1 MMKCGQKIVVASILA
16 LVTVQNLF
24 AATNAPY
31 VAEWKGNRKAAV
43 SFTFDDGIRDQY
55 ELAFPR
61 LKEYGIKGTFF
72 LNGGSIEEQKPTRQ
86 GALWMTWEMVKE
98 MSDAGMEMS
107 NHGLLHVNHGRNP
120 REAVEVDISSNDVLI
135 ARHTGKKPITF
146 AYPNNAR
153 NRAWS
158 SAVVNPGRVG
168 SRTFQK
174 SFGGKHDLK
183 SGRRLFAKAK
193 EQNAWLVLMT
203 HAVKFGYDQW
213 RNPDD
218 FYQLLKEASEDSDL
232 WIGTFAEV
240 SIYKRLRE
248 ETKVVCRPTEKEWQ
262 ITVTPPKLDRQL
274 FTGTLDLVLPDGTLH
289 AFDPFAGDFRVGK
302 D

>member
-1 MMKCGQKIVVASILA
+1 MKKCGQKIAVVFVLA
-16 LVTVQNLF
+16 LIATQNLLE
-24 AATNAPY
+24 AADVPS
-31 VAEWKGNRKAAV
+31 VAQWKGNRKAAV
-43 SFTFDDGIRDQY
+43 SFTFDDGLRDQY

-72 LNGGSIEEQKPTRQ
+72 LNGGPIETQKPTRQ
-86 GALWMTWEMVKE
+86 GAPRMTWAMVKE

-107 NHGLLHVNHGRNP
+107 NHGLNHVNHGRNP
-120 REAVEVDISSNDVLI
+120 REVVEVDISSNDVLI

-153 NRAWS
+153 NREWS
-158 SAVVNPGRVG
+158 AAVVNPGRVG

-183 SGRRLFAKAK
+183 SGRKLFTQAK
-193 EQNAWLVLMT
+193 ERNEWLVLMT
-203 HAVKFGYDQW
+203 HAIKFGYDQW
-213 RNPDD
+213 RNPEN
-218 FYQLLKEASEDSDL
+218 FYQLLKEAAADPDL
-232 WIGTFAEV
+232 WIATFAEV

-248 ETKVVCRPTEKEWQ
+248 ETKVVCSPTEKGWKV
-262 ITVTPPKLDRQL
+262 TVTPPALDKDL
-274 FTGTLDLVLPDGTLH
+274 FKGTLDLVLPNGRIQT
-289 AFDPFAGDFRVGK
+289 FDPFAGDFEVGK